1 MLTFTKPCV
10 LHTADFCD
18 LLAGSALPN
27 QGNGIR
33 VGHSAKNFYQT
44 DGNYREFLRK
54 RETQLFM
61 YLDESRQDITV
72 VAVRRILQLIQKLG
86 LLVNV
91 LKSNMNPLQVLY
103 LKSVLN
109 TRMSVFPSDERYK

>member
-1 MLTFTKPCV
+1 M
-10 LHTADFCD
+10 
-18 LLAGSALPN
+18 AGSALPN

-44 DGNYREFLRK
+44 DGNYREFLRE
-54 RETQLFM
+54 REIQDSSVYVFGRFA
-61 YLDESRQDITV
+61 DQESRQDITV

-91 LKSNMNPLQVLY
+91 LKSNLNPSQVLY

>member
-1 MLTFTKPCV
+1 M
-10 LHTADFCD
+10 
-18 LLAGSALPN
+18 AGSALPN

-54 RETQLFM
+54 RDSIVYVFGRFADQ
-61 YLDESRQDITV
+61 ESRQDITV

-91 LKSNMNPLQVLY
+91 LKSNMNPSQVLY

-109 TRMSVFPSDERYK
+109 TRMGLVFPSDERYK

>member
-1 MLTFTKPCV
+1 M
-10 LHTADFCD
+10 
-18 LLAGSALPN
+18 AGSALPN

-44 DGNYREFLRK
+44 GVSKKERDSIVYVFGRFAD
-54 RETQLFM
+54 Q
-61 YLDESRQDITV
+61 ESRQDITV

-91 LKSNMNPLQVLY
+91 LKSNMNPSQVLY

-109 TRMSVFPSDERYK
+109 TRMGLVFPSDERYK